1 VEKALF
7 LSRPAE
13 LNGDYARLHYGAEFC
28 PWNLS
33 PAAEILAMRAACR
46 AAGWRFSLVT
56 PVIPQ
61 PALAPLTA
69 LLKEVLPR
77 LEGGDEVVVN
87 DLGAISVV
95 RAIRDD
101 LTLVVGRALSGQKRG
116 PQILDL
122 ELNDAQLDYFRQGAW
137 YSAANRALLEQFGIA
152 RVELD
157 NLLQGLAPL
166 PTGLSGTL
174 HTPYA
179 MVTSS
184 GTCPFR
190 PHGSAGPCP
199 APCGE
204 VMVLTTPESRVPL
217 YQGGNTQFLRLDT
230 LPEDL
235 AGLGID
241 RTVFHPLLPR

>member
-13 LNGDYARLHYGAEFC
+13 LSGDYARLHYGAEFC

-33 PAAEILAMRAACR
+33 PADDILAMRAACR
-46 AAGWRFSLVT
+46 EAGWRFTLVL

-69 LLKEVLPR
+69 LLETVLPQ
-77 LEGGDEVVVN
+77 LEGDDEVAVN
-87 DLGAISVV
+87 DLGAIPLV
-95 RAIRDD
+95 RSLRDD
-101 LTLVVGRALSGQKRG
+101 LPLAVGRALSGQKRG
-116 PQILDL
+116 PQVLDL
-122 ELNDAQLDYFRQGAW
+122 ALTEEQLAYFRQGTW
-137 YSAANRALLEQFGIA
+137 YSAEGRALLARFGVV

-166 PTGLSGTL
+166 PGGLVGTL

-190 PHGSAGPCP
+190 PHGASGPCP

-217 YQGGNTQFLRLDT
+217 YQGGNTQFLKLDA
-230 LPEDL
+230 LPENL
-235 AGLGID
+235 AELGID
-241 RTVFHPLLPR
+241 RTVYHPALPR